1 MADIIIYAGTNNDIT
16 DSLSDDS
23 GIDIEE
29 FLIEASRWLTS
40 FR

>member
-1 MADIIIYAGTNNDIT
+1 MADIIYAGTDIIDNPLT
-16 DSLSDDS
+16 DDS
-23 GIDIEE
+23 GLDIEE

>member
-1 MADIIIYAGTNNDIT
+1 MANAEIIYTGTDIIDNPLT
-16 DSLSDDS
+16 DD
-23 GIDIEE
+23 GIDIED

>member
-1 MADIIIYAGTNNDIT
+1 MADIIIYAGNIDIT